1 MRAAPPKRPV
11 VIAGASR
18 DPVYASGFFTEVL
31 GAVPDYRRGAWVWTL
46 PPVGP
51 TAAPATGASLAQC
64 RAAAAAPAA
73 RGQPLTMS
81 QCVWS
86 GAGRA

>member
-1 MRAAPPKRPV
+1 M

-31 GAVPDYRRGAWVWTL
+31 GAVPDYVRGAWVWAL
-46 PPVGP
+46 QPGGP
-51 TAAPATGASLAQC
+51 TAAPVTGASLAQC
-64 RAAAAAPAA
+64 RAAAAAPDA
-73 RGQPLTMS
+73 RGQPLAMS
-81 QCVWS
+81 RCVLS